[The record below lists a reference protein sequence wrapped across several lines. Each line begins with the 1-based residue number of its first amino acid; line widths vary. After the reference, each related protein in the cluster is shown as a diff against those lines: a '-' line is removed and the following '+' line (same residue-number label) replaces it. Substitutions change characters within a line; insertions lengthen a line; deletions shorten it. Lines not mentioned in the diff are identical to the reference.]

1 MAFGFRAIR
10 TGGTNNNIF
19 SMWKDSETK
28 IDYLNFD
35 YLVKAVEDI
44 VMDDSLTPSTIGVY
58 GDWGSGKSSLMQM
71 VENRLIDKYDDD
83 VACIHFNGWLFEGY
97 EDAKTAFCGTIL
109 EELRKHKTIPSKV
122 KGQIT
127 SLLKKIDGK
136 KILMKGGS
144 IALDVIL
151 TGGIGSLAGLTVES
165 IVSTLKNK
173 IDGISAD
180 DIREALKDYKKENE
194 DKKREEVK
202 NFQKDFE
209 NILKESNI
217 KRMVVFVDELD
228 RCKPDTVLDIFEAM
242 RLFLFVKG
250 SSFVIGADSRLIDYA
265 IKSRYKN
272 IPGNHL
278 DISKEYLEKLIQYP
292 VTIPQL
298 DKNELEKYL
307 TCLLLEKDID
317 NVAKVVNKGSPYE
330 PINLQQLIEGHKEKE
345 EAIKNAIALSR
356 QVSYILAAKLN
367 GNPRQCKR
375 FFNTLFMRLSMAKFR
390 NITLDK
396 NVLAKLMLLEYFKDS
411 MYVMVVDANNS
422 KDLAELESNKLSDGN
437 AFTKWASDDWVKEWL
452 AIDVRLSGIDLRDY
466 YFFSRSTQR
475 VDMSIKELLSPDADK
490 CLEYLLDKTDSNRR
504 KAMELIVRVGTGE
517 VSLILDHI
525 YDKMLS
531 SDDIDT
537 DWFKSYVAVLSIDSM
552 LSLAPSRIKSI
563 PLEKYNVGLVA
574 QMLPLLSKVKEE
586 QKNEITAFLSKKEEL
601 ASVLESTNKI
611 TGKTKK

>member
-1 MAFGFRAIR
+1 
-10 TGGTNNNIF
+10 
-19 SMWKDSETK
+19 MWKDSETK

-44 VMDDSLTPSTIGVY
+44 VMDDALTPSTIGVY

-71 VENRLIDKYDDD
+71 VEKRLSDKYGND

-144 IALDVIL
+144 IALDVLL

-165 IVSTLKNK
+165 IASTLKK
-173 IDGISAD
+173 KVDGIDAD
-180 DIREALKDYKKENE
+180 DIREALKDFKKDNE

-209 NILKESNI
+209 SILKESNL

-265 IKSRYKN
+265 IRSRYKN
-272 IPGNHL
+272 IPGNNL

-292 VTIPQL
+292 VSIPQL

-307 TCLLLEKDID
+307 TCLLLEKDIE
-317 NVAKVVNKGSPYE
+317 NVAGKINSGSPYE
-330 PINLQQLIEGHKEKE
+330 PINVQQLISGHSDKE
-345 EAIKNAIALSR
+345 ESIKNALALSR
-356 QVSYILAAKLN
+356 QVSPILAAKLN

-375 FFNTLFMRLSMAKFR
+375 FFNALFMRLSMAESR
-390 NITLDK
+390 GITLDK
-396 NVLAKLMLLEYFKDS
+396 NVLAKLMLLEYFKES
-411 MYVMVVDANNS
+411 MYVMVVDSSNS
-422 KDLAELESNKLSDGN
+422 KDLEDLEANHPTEDNVFG
-437 AFTKWASDDWVKEWL
+437 KWASDDWVKEWL
-452 AIDVRLSGIDLRDY
+452 TIDVKLSGIDLRDY
-466 YFFSRSTQR
+466 YYFSRSTQR
-475 VDMSIKELLSPDADK
+475 VDMSIKEILSSDAQK

-504 KAMELIVRVGTGE
+504 NATELITRIATNE
-517 VSLILDHI
+517 VSIILDSI
-525 YDKMLS
+525 YDKMMSL
-531 SDDIDT
+531 DEIDI
-537 DWFKSYVAVLSIDSM
+537 DWFKSYIAVLSTDSM
-552 LSLAPSRIKSI
+552 LSQSPSRIKNI
-563 PLEKYNVGLVA
+563 PLEKYNPGIVA
-574 QMLPLLSKVKEE
+574 QMLPLLSNVAPE
-586 QKNEITAFLSKKEEL
+586 QKNEIIEFLYQKTEL
-601 ASVLESTNKI
+601 STTLESANKF
-611 TGKTKK
+611 TRKNKK

>member
-1 MAFGFRAIR
+1 
-10 TGGTNNNIF
+10 
-19 SMWKDSETK
+19 MWKDSETK

-44 VMDDSLTPSTIGVY
+44 VMDDALTPSTIGVY

-71 VENRLIDKYDDD
+71 VEKRLSDKYGND

-144 IALDVIL
+144 IALDVLL

-165 IVSTLKNK
+165 IASTLKK
-173 IDGISAD
+173 KVDGIDAD
-180 DIREALKDYKKENE
+180 DIREALKDFKKDNE

-209 NILKESNI
+209 SILKDSNL

-265 IKSRYKN
+265 IRSRYKN
-272 IPGNHL
+272 IPGNNL

-292 VTIPQL
+292 VSIPQL

-307 TCLLLEKDID
+307 TCLLLEKDIE
-317 NVAKVVNKGSPYE
+317 NVAGEINSGSPYE
-330 PINLQQLIEGHKEKE
+330 PINVQQLISGHSDKE
-345 EAIKNAIALSR
+345 ESIKNALVLSR
-356 QVSYILAAKLN
+356 QVSPILAAKLN

-375 FFNTLFMRLSMAKFR
+375 FFNALFMRLSMAESR
-390 NITLDK
+390 GITLDK
-396 NVLAKLMLLEYFKDS
+396 NVLAKLMLLEYFKES
-411 MYVMVVDANNS
+411 MYVMVVDSSNS
-422 KDLAELESNKLSDGN
+422 KDLEDLEDNHPTEDNVFG
-437 AFTKWASDDWVKEWL
+437 KWASDDWVKEWL
-452 AIDVRLSGIDLRDY
+452 TIDVKLSGIDLRDY
-466 YFFSRSTQR
+466 YYFSRSTQR
-475 VDMSIKELLSPDADK
+475 VDMSIKEILSSDAQK

-504 KAMELIVRVGTGE
+504 NATELITRIATNE
-517 VSLILDHI
+517 VSIILDSI
-525 YDKMLS
+525 YDKMMSL
-531 SDDIDT
+531 DDIDI
-537 DWFKSYVAVLSIDSM
+537 DWFKSYIAVLSSDSM
-552 LSLAPSRIKSI
+552 LSQSPSRIKNI
-563 PLEKYNVGLVA
+563 PLEKYNPGIVA
-574 QMLPLLSKVKEE
+574 QMLPLLSNVTPE
-586 QKNEITAFLSKKEEL
+586 QKNEIIEFLNQKKEL
-601 ASVLESTNKI
+601 STTLVSANKF
-611 TGKTKK
+611 TRKNKK

>member
-1 MAFGFRAIR
+1 
-10 TGGTNNNIF
+10 
-19 SMWKDSETK
+19 MWKDSETN
-28 IDYLNFD
+28 IDYLSFD

-44 VMDDSLTPSTIGVY
+44 VMDDTLTPSTIGVY

-71 VENRLIDKYDDD
+71 VEKALVEKYKKE
-83 VACIHFNGWLFEGY
+83 VVCIHFNGWLFEGY

-144 IALDVIL
+144 IALDVLL
-151 TGGIGSLAGLTVES
+151 TGGISSLASLTVDS
-165 IVSTLKNK
+165 IASTLKNK
-173 IDGISAD
+173 IEGVNAD
-180 DIREALKDYKKENE
+180 DIREALKDFKKDSEN
-194 DKKREEVK
+194 KKREEVK

-209 NILKESNI
+209 LILKESNI

-272 IPGNHL
+272 IPGNNL

-317 NVAKVVNKGSPYE
+317 NVANAIKKCNPYE
-330 PINLQQLIEGHKEKE
+330 PINEQLLIEEHLGKE
-345 EAIKNAIALSR
+345 ETIKKALALSR
-356 QVSYILAAKLN
+356 QVSPILAAKLN

-375 FFNTLFMRLSMAKFR
+375 FFNALFMRISMAESR
-390 NITLDK
+390 GITLDK
-396 NVLAKLMLLEYFKDS
+396 NVLAKLMLLEYFKED
-411 MYVMVVDANNS
+411 MYVMVVDANNAS
-422 KDLAELESNKLSDGN
+422 YLKELESGNLSDGN
-437 AFTKWASDDWVKEWL
+437 IFTKWASEDWVKEWL
-452 AIDVRLSGIDLRDY
+452 AIEVNLSGINLRDY
-466 YFFSRSTQR
+466 YYFSRSTQR
-475 VDMSIKELLSPDADK
+475 VDMSIKELLSPEAQK
-490 CLEYLLDKTDSNRR
+490 CLDYLLDKTDSNRKLAIDMIDR
-504 KAMELIVRVGTGE
+504 IASNE
-517 VSLILDHI
+517 VSIILQTI

-531 SDDIDT
+531 NEEIDI
-537 DWFKSYVAVLSIDSM
+537 DWFKSYVAVLSFDSQ
-552 LSLAPSRIKSI
+552 LSKATESLKAI
-563 PLEKYNVGLVA
+563 PLEKINAGLVGQLSALLTKLPAA
-574 QMLPLLSKVKEE
+574 QKDEISSYLS
-586 QKNEITAFLSKKEEL
+586 QKQEL
-601 ASVLESTNKI
+601 ANVVDSMLKL
-611 TGKTKK
+611 TKKIRK

>member
-1 MAFGFRAIR
+1 
-10 TGGTNNNIF
+10 
-19 SMWKDSETK
+19 MWKDSETN
-28 IDYLNFD
+28 IDYLSFD

-44 VMDDSLTPSTIGVY
+44 VMDDTLTPSTIGVY

-71 VENRLIDKYDDD
+71 VEKALVEKYKEE
-83 VACIHFNGWLFEGY
+83 VVCIHFNGWLFEGY

-144 IALDVIL
+144 IALDVLL
-151 TGGIGSLAGLTVES
+151 TGGISSLASLTVDS
-165 IVSTLKNK
+165 IASTLKNK
-173 IDGISAD
+173 IEGVNAD
-180 DIREALKDYKKENE
+180 DIREALKDFKKDSEN
-194 DKKREEVK
+194 KKREEVK
-202 NFQKDFE
+202 NFQKEFE
-209 NILKESNI
+209 LILKESNI

-272 IPGNHL
+272 IPGNNL

-317 NVAKVVNKGSPYE
+317 NVANAIKKCNPYE
-330 PINLQQLIEGHKEKE
+330 PINEQLLIEEHLGKE
-345 EAIKNAIALSR
+345 ETIKKALALSR
-356 QVSYILAAKLN
+356 QVSPILAAKLN

-375 FFNTLFMRLSMAKFR
+375 FFNALFMRISMAESR
-390 NITLDK
+390 GITLDK
-396 NVLAKLMLLEYFKDS
+396 NVLAKLMLLEYFKEA
-411 MYVMVVDANNS
+411 MYVMVVDANNAS
-422 KDLAELESNKLSDGN
+422 YLKELESGNLSEGN
-437 AFTKWASDDWVKEWL
+437 IFTKWASEDWVKEWL
-452 AIDVRLSGIDLRDY
+452 AIEVNLSGINLRDY
-466 YFFSRSTQR
+466 YYFSRSTQR
-475 VDMSIKELLSPDADK
+475 VDMSIKELLSPEAQK
-490 CLEYLLDKTDSNRR
+490 CLDYLLDKTDSNRKLAIEMIDR
-504 KAMELIVRVGTGE
+504 IASNE
-517 VSLILDHI
+517 VSIILQTI

-531 SDDIDT
+531 NEEIDI
-537 DWFKSYVAVLSIDSM
+537 DWFKSYVAVLSFDSQ
-552 LSLAPSRIKSI
+552 LSKATESLKAI
-563 PLEKYNVGLVA
+563 PLEKINAGLVGQLSALLTKLPAA
-574 QMLPLLSKVKEE
+574 QKDEISSYLS
-586 QKNEITAFLSKKEEL
+586 QKQEL
-601 ASVLESTNKI
+601 ANVVDSMLKL
-611 TGKTKK
+611 TKKIRK